1 MKRARLGSLRTPFII
16 QQPDVCTDQPGVTST
31 SFTTVFSGRGS
42 VKHYKP
48 DARRDGGTSEDLD
61 KAKLKVTARMKPSML
76 SRIQSKMQLVAR
88 GIIYEIQT
96 ILPGDYMDTVVFHC
110 SLLGGGT
117 APVREGNVLTIDR
130 NLSQSLVDSEGNDMT
145 WVAAA

>member
-1 MKRARLGSLRTPFII
+1 MKRARLGSLRTPFVIRE
-16 QQPDVCTDQPGVTST
+16 PDVCTDQTGVTSSAFAT
-31 SFTTVFSGRGS
+31 IFEGRGS

-61 KAKLKVTARMKPSML
+61 KTKLKVTVRMKPSML
-76 SRIQSKMQLVAR
+76 SRITSKMQLVAR

-117 APVREGNVLTIDR
+117 QPIRDGNVLTIDR
-130 NLSQSLVDSEGNDMT
+130 NLSQTFVDSDGNDMT
-145 WVAAA
+145 WEAAA